1 MRSKHE
7 ISKNKKKQ
15 CFGSSHIGFTGVRPH
30 IHKSK
35 PVQPANW
42 SSITLT
48 TDTLPTSSTHHK
60 NHNHKQQL
68 NNFLKKPHQCMSS
81 MHVFHWSI
89 ATTWTKVCGCHLL
102 ANETSSYI
110 TGRLGLLTAVLVKV
124 SIDHSYRTSYW
135 RACCNQTNRH
145 SKRASITALSIW
157 SRLC

>member
-1 MRSKHE
+1 MFR
-7 ISKNKKKQ
+7 IITYRFYGCTATFTNQ
-15 CFGSSHIGFTGVRPH
+15 NQFNQQIGLVLH
-30 IHKSK
+30 
-35 PVQPANW
+35 
-42 SSITLT
+42 T

-68 NNFLKKPHQCMSS
+68 NNFLKKPHQYMSS
-81 MHVFHWSI
+81 MHEFHWLI
-89 ATTWTKVCGCHLL
+89 ATTWMTVYGCHLL

-135 RACCNQTNRH
+135 RACWNQTNSH